1 MQVHH
6 EVVSEGGD
14 ASMTTRKADSIGIV
28 AFLLK
33 LLNGGDEWDR

>member
-14 ASMTTRKADSIGIV
+14 ASMTTRKADSGSIV
-28 AFLLK
+28 AWLLS
-33 LLNGGDEWDR
+33 LLHSGDEWGN

>member
-14 ASMTTRKADSIGIV
+14 ASMTTRKADSVNVV
-28 AFLLK
+28 AWLLS
-33 LLNGGDEWDR
+33 LLHGGEDWV